1 MRWQPSLF
9 NFGGPEMRPE
19 PNFPVKPDQFVGR
32 RQHIEAFRDALQQGL
47 TAGRTS
53 SFAILGDWGIGKSSL
68 LLKLSAVCAEPA
80 FAILPIL
87 FSAPTDIHDYM
98 HFAESLLDKFGDA
111 LLAVPNLEAR
121 LRAELRNWRFKRLN
135 LGAVGLERRSRHLF
149 LSSGSSLLRHK
160 LKEAWGHFF
169 VPAKLNGA
177 IFFLD
182 DLQNISIS
190 KSDLAL
196 TIRDQFQ
203 FLGIEGMNYSV
214 CFSAKPDYFAETKAL
229 AEPAVRFYTKIYLEP
244 FTFEETIEYTRSVFG
259 ALPETTATIGAWLYE
274 KTLGHPYFLAF
285 VCKRLSTQKGQTHPH
300 KLGAIWP
307 AIFDQLGREKF
318 RSDISQLSV
327 KELALAQQ
335 FASLAE
341 RDTPAHHLT
350 GKVHGEHIARL
361 VEKGMLIRIGR
372 GRYKLYHPL
381 FREFLRQTQ

>member
-1 MRWQPSLF
+1 
-9 NFGGPEMRPE
+9 MRPE
-19 PNFPVKPDQFVGR
+19 PNFPAKPDQFVGR
-32 RQHIEAFRDALQQGL
+32 RQQIEVFRDALQQGL
-47 TAGRTS
+47 AAGRTS

-68 LLKLSAVCAEPA
+68 LLKFAAVCADPTFA
-80 FAILPIL
+80 FLPVL
-87 FSAPTDIHDYM
+87 FSASTDIHDYM
-98 HFAESLLDKFGDA
+98 RLAESLLDKFGDA
-111 LLAVPNLEAR
+111 LLVTPNLEGR
-121 LRAELRNWRFKRLN
+121 LRAELRNWRLKRLN
-135 LGAVGLERRSRHLF
+135 LGAVGLERHSRHLF

-160 LKEAWGHFF
+160 LKEAWDHFLR
-169 VPAKLNGA
+169 PAQLNGA

-203 FLGIEGMNYSV
+203 FFGIEGMNYSV

-229 AEPAVRFYTKIYLEP
+229 AEPAVRFYTKVYLEP
-244 FTFEETIEYTRSVFG
+244 FTLEETIEYTRSVFG
-259 ALPETTATIGAWLYE
+259 ALPETSATIAAWLYE

-285 VCKRLSTQKGQTHPH
+285 VCKRLSAQTGQIHPH
-300 KLGAIWP
+300 KLEVIWP

-335 FASLAE
+335 FASLTE
-341 RDTPAHHLT
+341 SDTLAHHLT

-361 VEKGMLIRIGR
+361 AEKGVLIRIGR